1 MAVSYGG
8 YQTPTARI
16 APVAAR
22 PMGCGAGFVNKY
34 SLCRIEAGL
43 ALVPSGACLPHIEPR
58 SFGSMA
64 RFFKV
69 QAKLVKRV
77 PQPS

>member
-8 YQTPTARI
+8 YQTLTART
-16 APVAAR
+16 APAATR
-22 PMGCGAGFVNKY
+22 PISCSASFVNKY

-43 ALVPSGACLPHIEPR
+43 ALLPSGACLPHVRPR
-58 SFGSMA
+58 PFGSMT
-64 RFFKV
+64 RFFKA